1 MSDQGFHEIQLSGK
15 QLVFLFMSAVVLA
28 VVIFLL
34 GVAVGRSVRDAAAD
48 APVSADAGLPETVVP
63 DDAAADPNKA
73 ADPELSY
80 HEMLLGAPAG
90 TPAAPPAPT
99 PTPTATPTPTPET
112 TPAPVVES
120 APPPAAAPPE
130 ARLSGWFLQT
140 GAYSTRSVAD
150 GQVAKLTQL
159 KVPAF
164 VLVPAASAPDR
175 LFRVRIGPY
184 ADRAEAA
191 EVMTRLQRQG
201 FTPSITR

>member
-1 MSDQGFHEIQLSGK
+1 MSDQAFHEIQLSGK

-34 GVAVGRSVRDAAAD
+34 GVAVGRGVRDAAGD

-63 DDAAADPNKA
+63 DDAAADPDKA

-90 TPAAPPAPT
+90 TPATPPA
-99 PTPTATPTPTPET
+99 T
-112 TPAPVVES
+112 TPAPVAES
-120 APPPAAAPPE
+120 VPPPAAAAPPE

-159 KVPAF
+159 NVPAF
-164 VLVPAASAPDR
+164 VLVPAAGAPDK
-175 LFRVRIGPY
+175 LFRVRVGPY
-184 ADRAEAA
+184 ADRAAAA

>member
-15 QLVFLFMSAVVLA
+15 QLVFLFMSTVVLA

-34 GVAVGRSVRDAAAD
+34 GVAVGRSVRDAAGD

-80 HEMLLGAPAG
+80 HEMLLGAPGG
-90 TPAAPPAPT
+90 TPATPPAPAPT
-99 PTPTATPTPTPET
+99 PTPTATPAPAPET
-112 TPAPVVES
+112 TPAS
-120 APPPAAAPPE
+120 PE

>member
-34 GVAVGRSVRDAAAD
+34 GVAVGRSVRDAAGD

-63 DDAAADPNKA
+63 DDAAGADPNKA

-99 PTPTATPTPTPET
+99 PTSTPAPTPEATPTPV
-112 TPAPVVES
+112 AES
-120 APPPAAAPPE
+120 AAPPPAAAPPE

-164 VLVPAASAPDR
+164 VLVPAASAPDK

>member
-28 VVIFLL
+28 VVVFLL
-34 GVAVGRSVRDAAAD
+34 GVAVGRGVRDAAGD
-48 APVSADAGLPETVVP
+48 APISADAGLPETVVP
-63 DDAAADPNKA
+63 T
-73 ADPELSY
+73 DPELSY

-90 TPAAPPAPT
+90 TPATPPT
-99 PTPTATPTPTPET
+99 PTLEVTPT
-112 TPAPVVES
+112 PVVES

-130 ARLSGWFLQT
+130 AKLSGWFLQT

-150 GQVAKLTQL
+150 GQVARLTQL
-159 KVPAF
+159 NVPAF
-164 VLVPAASAPDR
+164 VLVPAAGAPDK

-184 ADRAEAA
+184 ADRAKAA

>member
-1 MSDQGFHEIQLSGK
+1 MSDQDFHEIQLSGK

-34 GVAVGRSVRDAAAD
+34 GVAVGRGVRDAALDVPA
-48 APVSADAGLPETVVP
+48 SADAGSPETVVP
-63 DDAAADPNKA
+63 T
-73 ADPELSY
+73 DPELSY
-80 HEMLLGAPAG
+80 HEMLLGAPAE
-90 TPAAPPAPT
+90 TPAAPPASTPTPEPT
-99 PTPTATPTPTPET
+99 PTPVAEP
-112 TPAPVVES
+112 

-130 ARLSGWFLQT
+130 TRPSGWFLQT

-164 VLVPAASAPDR
+164 VLVPAAAAPDK

>member
-34 GVAVGRSVRDAAAD
+34 GVAVGRSVRDAAGD
-48 APVSADAGLPETVVP
+48 IPVSAEAGSPETVVP
-63 DDAAADPNKA
+63 DDAAGADPNKA

-80 HEMLLGAPAG
+80 HELLLGASAG
-90 TPAAPPAPT
+90 TPATPPAPT
-99 PTPTATPTPTPET
+99 ATPEAAPT
-112 TPAPVVES
+112 PVVES

-130 ARLSGWFLQT
+130 AKLSGWFLQT

-164 VLVPAASAPDR
+164 VLVPAAGAPDK